1 MIQELM
7 IAAFTP
13 SFLQKEVLWFEEN
26 AEKIRKI
33 SKGNPRTERA
43 ERSPY
48 DGNAFWKKNVL
59 FIEEGRKIKLSEF
72 LRELDELN
80 YQKVYSSAGGISG
93 NPRARQAEPRLGKSP
108 RWTAVCN
115 QSQSSWTNREQSPYD
130 GGQKELPRLGE
141 FSV

>member
-1 MIQELM
+1 M
-7 IAAFTP
+7 
-13 SFLQKEVLWFEEN
+13 WFEEN

-33 SKGNPRTERA
+33 SKGNPANREE

-80 YQKVYSSAGGISG
+80 YQKFTARMEEFPATREPGKRSHDSAKALAG
-93 NPRARQAEPRLGKSP
+93 LLF
-108 RWTAVCN
+108 V
-115 QSQSSWTNREQSPYD
+115 TNRKALGQTGSSRRMTADKKSFRDWGNFPCAEEQ
-130 GGQKELPRLGE
+130 
-141 FSV
+141 